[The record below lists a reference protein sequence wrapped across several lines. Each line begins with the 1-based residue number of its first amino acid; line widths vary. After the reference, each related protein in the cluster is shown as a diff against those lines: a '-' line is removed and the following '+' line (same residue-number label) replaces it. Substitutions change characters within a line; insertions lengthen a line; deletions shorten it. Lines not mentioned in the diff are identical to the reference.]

1 MVTIMPYIRRAA
13 KLYPDF
19 VLGTGSE
26 PFSKA
31 VKSAVKNRGEQSY
44 LSAVWDGTKKGVKE
58 AELHNAQ
65 MKNLHGGFWK
75 ATWRAIKTTPQ
86 KAVQGWKI
94 GGRIADK
101 AGKTGLAKLW
111 SRTKGVCSG
120 LGKRMPL
127 LGTLMIAV
135 SELPN
140 IFSAFKDKGI
150 IGGVAE
156 TGKAGLRL
164 GGATVAGAIGQA
176 LIPIPFVGG
185 LIGFV
190 AGDMIM
196 SKIVGKSHSE
206 EKAETLAQA
215 EEAEQQAQLLQQQL
229 AQQYG
234 PMYAQNQFGTQSAG
248 MAPTLNQ
255 QQLMALQQQL
265 YGSGNAMN
273 DDFMANATGM
283 NKLNYQV

>member
-1 MVTIMPYIRRAA
+1 MV
-13 KLYPDF
+13 
-19 VLGTGSE
+19 
-26 PFSKA
+26 
-31 VKSAVKNRGEQSY
+31 
-44 LSAVWDGTKKGVKE
+44 
-58 AELHNAQ
+58 
-65 MKNLHGGFWK
+65 
-75 ATWRAIKTTPQ
+75 AI
-86 KAVQGWKI
+86 
-94 GGRIADK
+94 GRIAKNYGRMLFDPK
-101 AGKTGLAKLW
+101 YQEVLTNSIAARKRAYKIAGKSAYTDFHKNIGDAFNRAEKKTIKTPFWKNLKESLKTLFPDIKNTIKNTDGIW
-111 SRTKGVCSG
+111 NKTKGTFKQ

-127 LGTLMIAV
+127 IGTLMIAAT
-135 SELPN
+135 ELPN

-150 IGGVAE
+150 IGGVTE

-185 LIGFV
+185 LVGFI
-190 AGDMIM
+190 AGDLIM

-206 EKAETLAQA
+206 EKAEALAQA
-215 EEAEQQAQLLQQQL
+215 EVAEQQAQLLQQQL

-234 PMYAQNQFGTQSAG
+234 PMYAQNQFGTQTAG
-248 MAPTLNQ
+248 MTPTMTQ

-273 DDFMANATGM
+273 DDFMANATGI